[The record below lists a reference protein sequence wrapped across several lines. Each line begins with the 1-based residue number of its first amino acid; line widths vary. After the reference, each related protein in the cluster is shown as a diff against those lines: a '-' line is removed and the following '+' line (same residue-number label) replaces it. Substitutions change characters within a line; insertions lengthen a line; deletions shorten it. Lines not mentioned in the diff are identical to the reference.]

1 MPRTGRPKAV
11 LVLTD
16 AEREQLESWARRRT
30 SAQALAQRSRIVLA
44 CAEGADNQTVA
55 AGERVSAA
63 TVGRWR
69 ARFVRE
75 RLDGLVDEPRPGRPR
90 TITDSQVDAVITR
103 TLESEPKGA
112 THWSTRSMASEVG
125 LSQTAVSRIW
135 RAFGLQPHRAETFK
149 LSRDPQFV
157 AKVRDV
163 VGLYLDPP
171 ERAVVLCV
179 DEKSGIQ
186 ALDRTAPVLPL
197 APGVPERR
205 THDYRRHG
213 TSSLYAALD
222 VATGL
227 VIGQTRRRHRAI
239 EFRKFLAQIDSAVPD
254 GLDVH
259 VILDNASTH
268 KTPAIHRWLL
278 AHPRFVLHFTPTSAS
293 WLNLVERWF
302 GELTTKA
309 LQRGTHRS
317 TRALDADIRAWIK
330 TWNEDPK
337 PYVWTKTADE
347 ILESIARFCTKQ
359 TNAAN

>member
-1 MPRTGRPKAV
+1 M
-11 LVLTD
+11 LTD

-44 CAEGADNQTVA
+44 CAGGADNKTVA
-55 AGERVSAA
+55 ARERVSAA
-63 TVGRWR
+63 MVGRWR
-69 ARFVRE
+69 ARFVRD

-90 TITDSQVDAVITR
+90 TITDSQVDAVIAR
-103 TLESEPKGA
+103 TLESQPRDA
-112 THWSTRSMASEVG
+112 THWSTRSMAAELG

-135 RAFGLQPHRAETFK
+135 RAFGLQPHRTETFK

-157 AKVRDV
+157 AKVRDIA
-163 VGLYLDPP
+163 GLYLDPP

-186 ALDRTAPVLPL
+186 ALDRTAPILPL
-197 APGVPERR
+197 SPGTPERR

-239 EFRKFLAQIDSAVPD
+239 EFKKFLQQIDAAVPE

-278 AHPRFVLHFTPTSAS
+278 AHPRFVLHFTPTSSS

-302 GELTTKA
+302 GELTTKK
-309 LQRGTHRS
+309 LQRGAHRS
-317 TRALDADIRAWIK
+317 ARALDADIRAWIK
-330 TWNEDPK
+330 TWNQNPR
-337 PYVWTKTADE
+337 PYVWTKSADE
-347 ILESIARFCTKQ
+347 ILDAISRYCTKQ
-359 TNAAN
+359 TSIAN